1 MLQKIRYRLTWNR
14 SGRLN
19 RRGDGLIQIEC
30 QQQQRRVYFSTHVYV
45 RPGQFDGGMVVGLPT
60 AEPLNYALY
69 TMVRDVE
76 QVELEYI
83 KRGVRVTLP
92 MLKEA
97 VLSKVSPGAKL
108 SDFGREVV
116 EHSDRKKMTRNN
128 YRTLLNNLERFFHG
142 ALVTDV
148 DYQFVCRYDRW
159 LQEQGVAQN
168 TRVSRLRLLRALM
181 AEARRRDL
189 VGSNPFDRF
198 KMQQMVSKKGFLTT
212 KQVHQL
218 ERMTLTG
225 REELVR
231 DGFLLAIY
239 TGLRFS
245 DIVSLREEHLQDG
258 WIVKPM
264 VKTGFTVEIPYTELF
279 DGRAARLISRY
290 GIVERLTRRLGTNA
304 TVNQTLHAILS
315 RIGADKRLTFHSAR
329 HTFATLLGQR
339 GVDMQT
345 IQQLLGHQKI
355 QTTKIYNEASQT
367 QRKAIER
374 GLKRK

>member
-19 RRGDGLIQIEC
+19 RRGEGLIQIEC

-45 RPGQFDGGMVVGLPT
+45 RPGHFEGGMVVGLPT

-69 TMVRDVE
+69 TMVMDVE
-76 QVELEYI
+76 MVELEYI

-128 YRTLLNNLERFFHG
+128 YRTLLNNLERFCHG

-189 VGSNPFDRF
+189 IALNPFDRF
-198 KMQQMVSKKGFLTT
+198 RIQQMVSRRGHLTAE
-212 KQVHQL
+212 QL
-218 ERMTLTG
+218 RRMEHMTLTFAANKTYTQVATMNSAG
-225 REELVR
+225 EL
-231 DGFLLAIY
+231 
-239 TGLRFS
+239 
-245 DIVSLREEHLQDG
+245 
-258 WIVKPM
+258 
-264 VKTGFTVEIPYTELF
+264 
-279 DGRAARLISRY
+279 
-290 GIVERLTRRLGTNA
+290 
-304 TVNQTLHAILS
+304 
-315 RIGADKRLTFHSAR
+315 
-329 HTFATLLGQR
+329 
-339 GVDMQT
+339 
-345 IQQLLGHQKI
+345 
-355 QTTKIYNEASQT
+355 KIYVPGDFNNY
-367 QRKAIER
+367 
-374 GLKRK
+374 

>member
-19 RRGDGLIQIEC
+19 RRGEGLIQIEC

-45 RPGQFDGGMVVGLPT
+45 RPGHFEGGMVVGLPT

-128 YRTLLNNLERFFHG
+128 YRTLLNNLERFCHG

-189 VGSNPFDRF
+189 IGSNPFDRF

-225 REELVR
+225 REQLVR
-231 DGFLLAIY
+231 DGFLLAVY

-279 DGRAARLISRY
+279 DGRAARLMSRY
-290 GIVERLTRRLGTNA
+290 GTVERLTRRLGTNA
-304 TVNQTLHAILS
+304 TVNQTLHVILS

-355 QTTKIYNEASQT
+355 QTTKIYNEACQT
-367 QRKAIER
+367 HRKSIER
-374 GLKRK
+374 WLRRK